1 MKLHI
6 LGICGTF
13 MGSIALIA
21 RELGHEVTGS
31 DENVYPPMSTMLEQQ
46 GVEIQQ
52 GYLIEHLSDDHDLIM
67 IGNTMSR
74 GHEIVEYILNHKLPY
89 CSAPE
94 WLYQNVLRDKHVL
107 AVSGTHGK
115 TTTTSMLSWIL
126 EYAGLNPSF
135 LIGGVAENFSVSS
148 RLTNSKYFVIEAD
161 EYDTA
166 FFDKRSKFVH
176 YHPDTLVINNLEFDH
191 ADIFD
196 DIEAIKTQFH
206 HLIRTVPNQ
215 GKLVINAK
223 SDHITKTLNQGCW
236 TPIDSFSIDQGLWKV
251 TISNNDY
258 SQFEIQYQNE
268 TVAKVDWPLIGK
280 HNAENA
286 LAAVAAA
293 NHIGIDPK
301 MSSKALAEFKSVKRR
316 LEKIAEYN
324 NICLYDDFA
333 HHPTAI
339 ELTIDALRNKVG
351 DARIIVILEPRSNTM
366 KSGVHGKTLAP
377 SLSDADRVFLYQSPD
392 VKWNLTQATES
403 LGEQCTV
410 HNNIDEIVKSV
421 VNFVKPED
429 HIVIMSNGSFSG
441 IHITLT
447 EKISNL

>member
-21 RELGHEVTGS
+21 RELGHDVTGS

-46 GVEIQQ
+46 GIEIQQ
-52 GYLIEHLSDDHDLIM
+52 GYLIDHITDKHDLIM

-74 GHEIVEYILNHKLPY
+74 GHDVVEYILNNKLPF

-148 RLTNSKYFVIEAD
+148 RLTDSKYFVIEAD

-166 FFDKRSKFVH
+166 FFDKRSKFIH
-176 YHPDTLVINNLEFDH
+176 YHPDTLIINNLEFDH
-191 ADIFD
+191 ADIFNN
-196 DIEAIKTQFH
+196 IEAINTQFH
-206 HLIRTVPNQ
+206 HMIRTVPSK
-215 GKLVINAK
+215 GKLIVNAK
-223 SDHITKTLNQGCW
+223 SENITQTLNKGCW
-236 TPIDSFSIDQGLWKV
+236 SPIDSFSIDQGLWKV
-251 TISNNDY
+251 VKINNDY
-258 SQFEIQYQNE
+258 SQFKIQYQNE
-268 TVAKVDWPLIGK
+268 LIATVDWDLIGK

-286 LAAVAAA
+286 IAAIAAA
-293 NHIGIDPK
+293 NHIGIEAITAA
-301 MSSKALAEFKSVKRR
+301 KALIDFKSVKRR
-316 LEKIAEYN
+316 LEKISEHN
-324 NICLYDDFA
+324 NISLYDDFA

-351 DARIIVILEPRSNTM
+351 DARIIVVLEPRSNTM
-366 KSGVHGKTLAP
+366 KSGVHNKTLAP
-377 SLSDADRVFLYQSPD
+377 ALSDADRIFLYQSPE
-392 VKWNLTQATES
+392 VQWNLTQATQS
-403 LGEQCTV
+403 LEGSCTV
-410 HNNIDEIVKSV
+410 HNNIEDIIQQLT
-421 VNFVKPED
+421 NYIKPND
-429 HIVIMSNGSFSG
+429 HIVIMSNGGFSG
-441 IHITLT
+441 IHKILSD
-447 EKISNL
+447 KISQL